1 MLVLAVGALL
11 QIAAHASPDSTYTTP
26 ALRALVG
33 RAVVANRR
41 VPDSLLA
48 YRARMESELAFVAR
62 QPDGIEQTFA
72 IEQTEST
79 VRWARSGE
87 LEQRV
92 VGYRSQSVGVTVSAV
107 GLFRQAW
114 AVPILY
120 GNRITLLFGQ
130 PDSAARRPRRRNRT

>member
-1 MLVLAVGALL
+1 MLAFVVSALV
-11 QIAAHASPDSTYTTP
+11 QIAAQPPRDSMYTTP

-72 IEQTEST
+72 IEQTENN
-79 VRWARSGE
+79 VWWARSGE
-87 LEQRV
+87 FEQHV

-107 GLFRQAW
+107 GLFRQSW
-114 AVPILY
+114 VVPICTA
-120 GNRITLLFGQ
+120 I
-130 PDSAARRPRRRNRT
+130 A